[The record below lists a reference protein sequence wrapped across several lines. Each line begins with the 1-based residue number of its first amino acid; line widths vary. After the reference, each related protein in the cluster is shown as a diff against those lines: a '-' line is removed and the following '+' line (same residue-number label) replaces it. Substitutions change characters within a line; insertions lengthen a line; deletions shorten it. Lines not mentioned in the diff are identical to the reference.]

1 MRLDRR
7 QFHSLALAFLANG
20 IVAHGAGAT
29 ALSPAADRA
38 VIALNRLSFGA
49 SAAAIEAFNSLGKQ
63 AWLDRQLSLRPE
75 DDAALA
81 GRLARATLRIEYE
94 AGNDGKGRDWPAR
107 KADIPYRHLDATGP
121 EILALINYD
130 TPMDY
135 EERIRPARE
144 VQAASLIRAVH
155 AEAQLREVMT
165 QFWHNHFNVNA
176 LRDETTAANFPAYD
190 RVMRDNALG
199 NFRTLLGQMARS
211 PSMLFYLNNEASRA
225 SPANENF
232 ARELLE
238 LHTLG
243 AENYFNG
250 LYDDW
255 KAVPGAVD
263 GAATGYIDQDVYE
276 VARAFTG
283 WSYGD
288 GRWIADGDEA
298 PRTGAFH
305 YIDAWH
311 DPYQKRILG
320 HEFRPNGAPLSDGD
334 RTLDLLARHP
344 GTARFISRKLIRR
357 LVLDTPDEAFVD
369 ATADI
374 FLAHADADDQLAQVV
389 RFIVMSDA
397 FDTTP
402 PQKLKRPFEFLA
414 SLYRIAGAEV
424 ATPSLDF
431 LWHLGRAGWAQHEH
445 RPPNGPS
452 DLTEEWA
459 NTNTVK
465 GLVDLAFN
473 AFEDWFGVTGFDPAA
488 ATPKTA
494 STWSDGFAHWVGV
507 FGGDPAEARIM
518 LAEMGEDP
526 DAPLPLD
533 NPEWNGWLLRT
544 ALGMSALTPH
554 FLFR

>member
-20 IVAHGAGAT
+20 IVAHGARAT
-29 ALSPAADRA
+29 ALDPAADRA

-49 SAAAIEAFNSLGKQ
+49 SAAAIKAFNALGKQ

-75 DDAALA
+75 DDTALA
-81 GRLARATLRIEYE
+81 RRLAWATLRIEYE

-107 KADIPYRHLDATGP
+107 KADLPYRHLDATGP

-243 AENYFNG
+243 AEYYFNG

-255 KAVPGAVD
+255 KAVPGALD
-263 GAATGYIDQDVYE
+263 GVATGYIDQDVYE

-298 PRTGAFH
+298 PRTGEFH

-397 FDTTP
+397 FDTSRRKSSSGPSSSSPRSTGSPAPRSRTP
-402 PQKLKRPFEFLA
+402 RSISSGTSAGPAGRSTSTGRPTVPPTSPRSGPTPIPSRASSISPSTPSRIGSASPASTRSPPRRKPPRPGPMASPTGLACSAATRPRPASCLPRWAKTPKRP
-414 SLYRIAGAEV
+414 SRS
-424 ATPSLDF
+424 TT
-431 LWHLGRAGWAQHEH
+431 
-445 RPPNGPS
+445 PNG
-452 DLTEEWA
+452 
-459 NTNTVK
+459 
-465 GLVDLAFN
+465 
-473 AFEDWFGVTGFDPAA
+473 
-488 ATPKTA
+488 TA
-494 STWSDGFAHWVGV
+494 GCC
-507 FGGDPAEARIM
+507 AR
-518 LAEMGEDP
+518 
-526 DAPLPLD
+526 
-533 NPEWNGWLLRT
+533 R
-544 ALGMSALTPH
+544 SACRP
-554 FLFR
+554 